1 MCVCGALLFILFC
14 QNSIHRGKIWSS
26 DINHFRKVKTAWD
39 LCAWDMH
46 ASIHVIISPS
56 FIGLHIYLSALPVG
70 PLSPPPRGK
79 FNIELSKHTLLGK
92 AKLNFLRLFSSYL
105 FRRSNDSDEVTSTVG
120 LYYSCQFI
128 LM

>member
-1 MCVCGALLFILFC
+1 MFVCGALLFILFR

-56 FIGLHIYLSALPVG
+56 FIGLHIYLSELPVG
-70 PLSPPPRGK
+70 PSPPPSAWK
-79 FNIELSKHTLLGK
+79 VQYWIEQTHSARKDKIEFPPSFLL
-92 AKLNFLRLFSSYL
+92 LPV
-105 FRRSNDSDEVTSTVG
+105 RRNNDNDEVTSTLG
-120 LYYSCQFI
+120 LYYLCQFI
-128 LM
+128 LI

>member
-1 MCVCGALLFILFC
+1 MFVCGALLFILFR

-46 ASIHVIISPS
+46 ASMYVIISQS

-70 PLSPPPRGK
+70 PLSPLRGK

-92 AKLNFLRLFSSYL
+92 TKLNFHRLFL
-105 FRRSNDSDEVTSTVG
+105 LPVRRNNDNDEVTSTLG
-120 LYYSCQFI
+120 LYYLYQFI
-128 LM
+128 LI